1 MKNLNFLRNNN
12 NCQKKSSIY
21 ATESNLNKQK
31 SLTQKE
37 YANLFKL
44 NNELNT
50 NFNNTNHNLHFK
62 SFQSRRNTNK
72 ESRSNSHFYLTSK
85 LNSPENNAIKTF
97 FHYNNRN
104 LSNDKSPKANNIVK
118 SSGLKKNQNLKTESD
133 TELINLD
140 KYNSLVTET
149 MINYRTESMPIDS
162 NNLENREDNLPTFK
176 ESIGLNKTLFGK
188 NNNNLNF
195 TYGENYNIKIDV
207 KDKEYRNP
215 IDSRKIIYTNK
226 NIFDNISTS
235 LINIQKM
242 YYDKT
247 IYGIE
252 KFHEFKRNMCKVRIS
267 NIVPKNPEI
276 SSVFKTRDNN
286 GLDKNSNMNGSNSN
300 FNITGNNNLNNNN
313 MTGML
318 KKNLGNPNI
327 NSEENSKVDSL
338 KERSPESIEK
348 ERILEKEKEKE
359 CEREREKERRKNKK
373 RKDEIRIKNKIM
385 RQDDME
391 LYAYY
396 KYSFKNFPE
405 GREQF
410 TFDYNLS
417 DLILFGGIVTNK
429 NNHIWILD
437 PCN

>member
-1 MKNLNFLRNNN
+1 MNQVKYNTNLEHKIPPFLINNCQMKNLNFLRNNN

-235 LINIQKM
+235 LINIK
-242 YYDKT
+242 
-247 IYGIE
+247 
-252 KFHEFKRNMCKVRIS
+252 
-267 NIVPKNPEI
+267 
-276 SSVFKTRDNN
+276 
-286 GLDKNSNMNGSNSN
+286 L
-300 FNITGNNNLNNNN
+300 
-313 MTGML
+313 
-318 KKNLGNPNI
+318 
-327 NSEENSKVDSL
+327 
-338 KERSPESIEK
+338 
-348 ERILEKEKEKE
+348 ILY
-359 CEREREKERRKNKK
+359 
-373 RKDEIRIKNKIM
+373 IKNKPYFLSINF
-385 RQDDME
+385 
-391 LYAYY
+391 LYCLCLYI
-396 KYSFKNFPE
+396 SMSIVFVF
-405 GREQF
+405 
-410 TFDYNLS
+410 FDS
-417 DLILFGGIVTNK
+417 SSSLFEARIDRLLTVA
-429 NNHIWILD
+429 I
-437 PCN
+437 